1 MIMAQKVFVSG
12 SFDMLHSGHIAF
24 LEEAATYGELYVAL
38 GSDATIYGLKGRLPV
53 THEDE
58 RLYTMRALRCV
69 HQAFISSGSG
79 MLDFES
85 ELRQIKP
92 DVFIVNE
99 DGNVPH
105 KAALCAQLGIEYR
118 VLKRT
123 PHAGLPVRSTTQLR
137 AVVQMPYRIDLAGG
151 WLDQPF
157 VSAQHPGSVLTISLM
172 PTIEF
177 NERSGM
183 ATSTRN
189 SALTLW
195 GPKIPLGAPEKMA
208 ETLFRYDNPP
218 GKQPIS
224 GAQDA
229 IGIVYAGLARSDYAG
244 EYWPSQV
251 EQVLDEP
258 TLQFIEQ
265 SLYLIP
271 LGPRES
277 GYDPLDRREVTAERA
292 TALAVAAADC
302 WTAALA
308 HDLPAFGDAIRRS
321 FEAQVLMFPDMMNDL
336 IEEFIQRYS
345 HAALGWKLSGAGG
358 GGYLILVASQP
369 IENAVRVSIRREWE

>member
-1 MIMAQKVFVSG
+1 MAKKVFVSG

-24 LEEAATYGELYVAL
+24 LEEAATYGDLYVAL
-38 GSDATIYGLKGRLPV
+38 GSDATIYELKGRLPV
-53 THEDE
+53 THEAE
-58 RLYTMRALRCV
+58 RLFSMQALRCV
-69 HQAFISSGSG
+69 TKAFISSGSG
-79 MLDFES
+79 MLDFEH

-92 DVFIVNE
+92 DLFIVNE

-105 KAALCAQLGIEYR
+105 KAALCAQLGIDYL

-123 PHAGLPVRSTTQLR
+123 PHTGLPARSTTQLR
-137 AVVQMPYRIDLAGG
+137 TITQMPYRIDIAGG

-157 VSAQHPGSVLTISLM
+157 VSEMYPGSVLTISLV

-189 SALTLW
+189 NALKLW
-195 GPKIPLGAPEKMA
+195 GLKIPPGDPEHLA
-208 ETLFRYDNPP
+208 DALFRYDNPP
-218 GKQPIS
+218 GKLPIS

-229 IGIVYAGLARSDYAG
+229 IGIVFSGLARSDYAG
-244 EYWPSQV
+244 EYWPSHI
-251 EQVLDEP
+251 EHVLDEP

-265 SLYLIP
+265 ALYLIP

-277 GYDPLDRREVTAERA
+277 GYDPLDRREITAERA
-292 TALAVAAADC
+292 KALADAAADC

-308 HDLPAFGDAIRRS
+308 HDLPGFGDAIRRS
-321 FEAQVLMFPDMMNDL
+321 FEAQVSMFPDMMNDL

-358 GGYLILVASQP
+358 GGYLILVADQP
-369 IENAVRVSIRREWE
+369 IENAVRISIRREWE